1 MTNWQTKKLGD
12 LTQKIGSGVTPRG
25 GSDVF
30 VDDGVFFI
38 RSQNIRNNK
47 VDMTDRKYIPKSID
61 EKMRSSRVQ
70 KNDILYNITGAS
82 IGRSAV
88 YKSSL
93 DANVNQHVCIV
104 RIKEGSPKFVQYA
117 LSSEVGA
124 RNLWGF
130 QAGGNREGLNFQQL
144 ASFKINIPE
153 KPEQERIVGVL
164 EVWDEYIE
172 KLEQKIALK
181 EQLKKG
187 LMQQLLTGKRR
198 LPEFGDDWKGVRL
211 GDIAKM
217 QSGGTPSSKN
227 DKFYGDDV
235 IWVSIADMTSS
246 GKYLSDS
253 QRKLSKLGYDSSTAR
268 IYPANTVLYAMYA
281 SIGECVIASVTLSSS
296 QAILGIQPSEKLD
309 YEYLYYYLTSKK
321 DEVKLLGQQG
331 TQSNLNAGIVKDFKL
346 KLPSTEEQKKIA
358 TILSKS
364 DEETEL
370 LKKQINIIKSQKK
383 YLLKNLITGTIR
395 TPEDLQPLDTSR
407 LERSAL

>member
-1 MTNWQTKKLGD
+1 MMVNWQTKKLGD

-93 DANVNQHVCIV
+93 EANVNQHVCIV
-104 RIKEGSPKFVQYA
+104 RIKEDSPKFVQYA

-144 ASFKINIPE
+144 ASFKIKIPE

-198 LPEFGDDWKGVRL
+198 LL
-211 GDIAKM
+211 GF
-217 QSGGTPSSKN
+217 N
-227 DKFYGDDV
+227 
-235 IWVSIADMTSS
+235 
-246 GKYLSDS
+246 
-253 QRKLSKLGYDSSTAR
+253 
-268 IYPANTVLYAMYA
+268 
-281 SIGECVIASVTLSSS
+281 
-296 QAILGIQPSEKLD
+296 SEWH
-309 YEYLYYYLTSKK
+309 
-321 DEVKLLGQQG
+321 EVKLNDLVSITTGRKDVNQG
-331 TQSNLNAGIVKDFKL
+331 NPDGEYPFFTCSRRHTYSDEYSFDDEAILIAGNGDVGHCKYYKGKFEAYQRTYVLTGFDKVSAQYIFPFLQHYFQNFIDAQKQMGAMPFIKVGMLKDFKVVL
-346 KLPSTEEQKKIA
+346 PIDKDEQESIAGLVADANDEISFLTDKMKAIKL
-358 TILSKS
+358 
-364 DEETEL
+364 
-370 LKKQINIIKSQKK
+370 QKK

-395 TPEDLQPLDTSR
+395 TPEDLQPLDASR

>member
-144 ASFKINIPE
+144 ASFKIKIPE

-198 LPEFGDDWKGVRL
+198 LPGFSKEWKAHKLGDFLQEPVYKREDNPKEIELLTVRLHAKGVHATGKFPFATEKGRPYYRRFQGEIL
-211 GDIAKM
+211 IGRQNFHNGGVGTVTKKTHGLIASNAISSYVPKLNANLDFMLFALQRGDFYKRIGYII
-217 QSGGTPSSKN
+217 GGTGQKEISPSEFK
-227 DKFYGDDV
+227 
-235 IWVSIADMTSS
+235 
-246 GKYLSDS
+246 
-253 QRKLSKLGYDSSTAR
+253 KLKIIMPELEEQEA
-268 IYPANTVLYAMYA
+268 
-281 SIGECVIASVTLSSS
+281 IASV
-296 QAILGIQPSEKLD
+296 
-309 YEYLYYYLTSKK
+309 
-321 DEVKLLGQQG
+321 
-331 TQSNLNAGIVKDFKL
+331 
-346 KLPSTEEQKKIA
+346 
-358 TILSKS
+358 
-364 DEETEL
+364 
-370 LKKQINIIKSQKK
+370 LKKSNEELQTLYVYAKYINQQKQ